1 MHKAKLN
8 GKFELNIKDN
18 YEDHTRIRAFANDKL
33 AFFIH
38 KNGHFMTKLERTPT
52 VAKLKKQNDD
62 KEYEMLRKKFS
73 NLEEELALKKEQKK
87 LE

>member
-8 GKFELNIKDN
+8 GKFELNIKEN

-52 VAKLKKQNDD
+52 VAKLKK
-62 KEYEMLRKKFS
+62 
-73 NLEEELALKKEQKK
+73 
-87 LE
+87 